1 MHKVARM
8 DPSMGPP
15 KCLICNRGNTPDEPD
30 QISDFWVM
38 DMERD
43 VNWGDPAYL
52 CKYCC
57 EKIAAE
63 VGYVPLE
70 NVAQLE
76 EVIKQKNKDI
86 HKLEADRDSLRR
98 RFRSTRLGKK
108 ALQSARAQSE

>member
-30 QISDFWVM
+30 QMSDFWVM

-70 NVAQLE
+70 NVTQLE
-76 EVIKQKNKDI
+76 IARIDSRVGCS
-86 HKLEADRDSLRR
+86 ACAGDRAHDDPS
-98 RFRSTRLGKK
+98 
-108 ALQSARAQSE
+108 